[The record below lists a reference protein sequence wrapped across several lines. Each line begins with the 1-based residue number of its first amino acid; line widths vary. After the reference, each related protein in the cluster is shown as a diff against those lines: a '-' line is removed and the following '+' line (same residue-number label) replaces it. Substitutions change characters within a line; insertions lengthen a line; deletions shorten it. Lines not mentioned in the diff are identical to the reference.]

1 MFAPRP
7 GSPPPDYMPALGLVQ
22 RTSVQYQDIDK
33 GSPAGQPSARQ
44 LRGCQHSIAAHTHPF
59 RQSDRGRL
67 LSIC

>member
-7 GSPPPDYMPALGLVQ
+7 GWLPPDYMPVHGLVQ

-33 GSPAGQPSARQ
+33 WLLAGQLSAR
-44 LRGCQHSIAAHTHPF
+44 LPRGCQHSIAVHTHPF